1 MEKNPFSIY
10 DFMGYLF
17 PGVLAMFIICYVCCG
32 SFNPDDIFNFEDFI
46 SAFKLDVGF
55 STCMVGRIAILV
67 VISYI
72 LGHLIS
78 YLSSLTV
85 ELVFRRTFGYPST
98 YLLKSSRITWKEM
111 CSNYFETISKA
122 NSKLIK
128 VCVMFLKGV
137 LLVIVAPISI
147 MNFTIGHV
155 IGLNLFVTRSLDD
168 NLISI
173 VQKKYNVM
181 LRNLN
186 IEIVESAKMDK
197 HRLVMHYAYHNVKTS
212 QHKTENYIALYGFL
226 RCISFIFCLAFDA
239 LVIYGITT
247 IDINAEVSWNLII
260 EMGILFCIAYISYL
274 GFTKFYRKY
283 TLENYMALV
292 VDPNLEKV
300 SDTQK

>member
-17 PGVLAMFIICYVCCG
+17 PGILVMFILCYVCCG
-32 SFNPDDIFNFEDFI
+32 SFNPYDIFNLEVFI
-46 SAFKLDVGF
+46 SAFKLDVGV
-55 STCMVGRIAILV
+55 STCMIGRIALFV

-78 YLSSLTV
+78 YLSALTI

-98 YLLKSSRITWKEM
+98 YLFHSSRITWKNM
-111 CSNYFETISKA
+111 CENYFETIPKA
-122 NSKLIK
+122 NRRYMKA
-128 VCVMFLKGV
+128 CVMCLKILL
-137 LLVIVAPISI
+137 LLVVAPISI
-147 MNFTIGHV
+147 MNFTLGHFT
-155 IGLNLFVTRSLDD
+155 GLNLFMTRSLDN

-173 VQKKYNVM
+173 VQRKYNTM
-181 LRNLN
+181 LKKLN
-186 IEIVESAKMDK
+186 IEIVDSSKMDK
-197 HRLVMHYAYHNVKTS
+197 HRLVMHYAYHNVQTS
-212 QHKTENYIALYGFL
+212 QNKTENYIALYGFL

-247 IDINAEVSWNLII
+247 IDFSAKVSWSLII
-260 EMGILFCIAYISYL
+260 EMGILFSIAYIAYL

-292 VDPNLEKV
+292 VDPNLEK
-300 SDTQK
+300 S

>member
-17 PGVLAMFIICYVCCG
+17 PGILVMFILCYVFCG
-32 SFNPDDIFNFEDFI
+32 YFNPYDIFNLEAFVH
-46 SAFKLDVGF
+46 AFKLDIGV
-55 STCMVGRIAILV
+55 SICMMGRIAIFV

-78 YLSSLTV
+78 YISSLTI

-98 YLLKSSRITWKEM
+98 YLFKKSRITWKEM
-111 CSNYFETISKA
+111 FKNYFETIQKA
-122 NSKLIK
+122 NRGYMK
-128 VCVMFLKGV
+128 VGVVILKAF
-137 LLVIVAPISI
+137 LLVVVAPISI
-147 MNFTIGHV
+147 MNFTLGHV
-155 IGLNLFVTRSLDD
+155 TSLNLFVTRSLDD

-173 VQKKYNVM
+173 VQQKYNVM
-181 LRNLN
+181 QKKLN
-186 IEIVESAKMDK
+186 IDIMDSSNMDK

-212 QHKTENYIALYGFL
+212 QNKTENYIALYGFL

-239 LVIYGITT
+239 LAIYGITT
-247 IDINAEVSWNLII
+247 IDINAEVSWDLII
-260 EMGILFCIAYISYL
+260 EIGILFFIAYVSYL

-292 VDPNLEKV
+292 VDPNLEK
-300 SDTQK
+300 S